1 MFECKQHDKMWFL
14 WAILDYHIEK
24 NHETTGLGET
34 LRGRKK
40 NHQLNAK
47 HGN

>member
-24 NHETTGLGET
+24 IMKLLGLERHLEGE
-34 LRGRKK
+34 KK
-40 NHQLNAK
+40 ITN
-47 HGN
+47 